1 MDSLRMRLLVVGQRS
16 SDILQRLEQA
26 LEVSSH
32 LDPAQEGLALW
43 LEHMEKEQSV
53 PGSQPGEGPCPLAP
67 SDRDKLEQGLR
78 SELAAVSQLSSRLEE
93 LSQVH
98 LNIQAT
104 RLALAEQKRLSA
116 ESLHHQGVVEKLVEI
131 TGPLLSFCPADIQKR
146 FQPLVQPLRER
157 TECLGPQSSACALQ
171 LEQAQ
176 LLLAQHAEAQAELG
190 PWLEEAQRVAEECS
204 PGSIGCEAFRKQQE
218 VLQGLREAIAE
229 HGPLMAK
236 LQRVTAQLAEL
247 CPQEAAPLWQGLQAA
262 EERYASLREHV
273 QQAAAVLGE
282 AVPRYSRLSERMELM
297 AGCLERV
304 QERVRHLPALRGDP
318 IWLQEQLWESSLRLA
333 ELEKLGVA
341 LETLRGQG
349 AELLATLRT
358 TTHPAVQ
365 ERVQELQRQ
374 WQALWEQ
381 EEEREASLQELSA
394 LAGRFW
400 PGLADLA
407 GALSSA
413 QRMVLDLQETAASDP
428 KDIQAQLVAMQALR
442 EEADSLQSEL
452 DSLGAWGMELLS
464 LCGDLEKPTIT
475 KSLDDLY
482 SSWNSLNK
490 MWEER
495 QNHLEDQLQA
505 LVTYQET
512 MEGLLAWLEEA
523 EQRMAEEF
531 RGGGDLAQVERELS
545 ELKAFKRDLYQ
556 RQVEA
561 ESLWHQSSHRGAAQE
576 DTPLAFSGFR
586 DRWTQ
591 LEEELVTRQHQ
602 LEATLLGLGQFQSQ
616 LEWLL
621 QWLQDTVEQLQGPAP
636 LTPDLQSCEIELAKH
651 QVLRKDVVSH
661 TLTVRSVQEAGRSL
675 QLPGGGHGGSV
686 EGLQGSLQQ
695 LGCRWSQVLAEMERR
710 QRDLEHN
717 LSQVQE
723 ITLEITRLMQWL
735 DRVELQLSSS
745 KPIWGP
751 LEATKDRLAA
761 HLELC
766 EEMDAKQQTYQQV
779 QEKGQHL
786 LATCHPNRAS
796 STEHSLTVLEQK
808 WGSIASRVQEMKEQ
822 LLRSLNMATELRA
835 TVQELLQ
842 WIGQTEEVLAALPPP
857 SYILDTVSKQR
868 QQQQALAKETE
879 TRSKK
884 LAGMEAM
891 AARLKQDDRT
901 PPSLVGTAKERL
913 AKVLQ
918 QVSERGEVLEEAHHQ
933 AKQFRESWQLLL
945 KWLDEVEAA
954 STASA
959 DATTAKQEDI
969 KVLLGQH
976 KEFQKRMHIKRP
988 VFEATLRHGRLLRAK
1003 ALLPT
1008 DGQELDEMLREL
1020 KERWG
1025 ALWSWA
1031 AERQRKLE
1039 ERLLFSGRFSDA
1051 LQTLLD
1057 WLYQVEPQLA
1067 EETPVAGDRDLVG
1080 ALMEKHKAFQK
1091 ELGQRAAAVRTLRC
1105 SVRELAQGG
1114 GTADTQWLQIQMEEL
1129 GQRWELVSRLSV
1141 SKRDQLEVALRQAK
1155 EFRALLQSFLSRLS
1169 ELEKSVVEEE
1179 EEEEEEEEA
1188 VAAAAMAGGQSR
1200 LKELRQSVRA
1210 QQPELEHICAL
1221 GEEILSACHPDAVG
1235 TIQSWVALA
1244 KSRFQQLCGRA
1255 QRQEQRL
1262 GAHAAALAAGQE
1274 QLERLSDW
1282 VTAAEESLS
1291 LRDREPVPEDAGQ
1304 LEELWCQHT
1313 VFMQELSHKQPE
1325 VEEVTKSC
1333 RRERTS
1339 APGGTAP
1346 SLKCPSGQRGASR
1359 AFPGP
1364 PLVPLEDPEPQRPL
1378 LAQLVHRWQRLWLA
1392 ALDRQRRLQSS
1403 QQRLRELEELA
1414 CFDFGVWRKRYLQWI
1429 SHRKSR
1435 VLDVFRSIDR
1445 DQDGRVTQQEF
1456 VGRVLASKFPTS
1468 LPEMKAVAKIFDTN
1482 RDGFIDYYEFISA
1495 LHPTRDIL
1503 RQAANVDQ
1511 IQEEVNRQVAQCNC
1525 AMRFQVE
1532 QISATRFRFGESEQ
1546 LRMVRILRSTLMVR
1560 VGGGWTALDEFLVK
1574 NDPCR
1579 VKGRTNTKIN
1589 EKYLSPGLL
1598 GRKGADSQ
1606 SAPTSKG
1613 LSPSCSTSS
1622 LSLYSSAS
1630 VPSSPVPRKAVL
1642 RRTRSGDRC
1651 LHSRSAGV
1659 TEGAGLAFAAGAASP
1674 DAESRDRPS
1683 SNLAAS

>member
-1 MDSLRMRLLVVGQRS
+1 M
-16 SDILQRLEQA
+16 
-26 LEVSSH
+26 
-32 LDPAQEGLALW
+32 
-43 LEHMEKEQSV
+43 
-53 PGSQPGEGPCPLAP
+53 
-67 SDRDKLEQGLR
+67 
-78 SELAAVSQLSSRLEE
+78 
-93 LSQVH
+93 
-98 LNIQAT
+98 
-104 RLALAEQKRLSA
+104 
-116 ESLHHQGVVEKLVEI
+116 
-131 TGPLLSFCPADIQKR
+131 
-146 FQPLVQPLRER
+146 
-157 TECLGPQSSACALQ
+157 
-171 LEQAQ
+171 
-176 LLLAQHAEAQAELG
+176 
-190 PWLEEAQRVAEECS
+190 
-204 PGSIGCEAFRKQQE
+204 
-218 VLQGLREAIAE
+218 
-229 HGPLMAK
+229 
-236 LQRVTAQLAEL
+236 
-247 CPQEAAPLWQGLQAA
+247 
-262 EERYASLREHV
+262 
-273 QQAAAVLGE
+273 LGE
-282 AVPRYSRLSERMELM
+282 AVSRYSQLSERMELM

-304 QERVRHLPALRGDP
+304 QERVRHPPALRGDP
-318 IWLQEQLWESSLRLA
+318 IWLQEQLWENSLRLA

-349 AELLATLRT
+349 AELLATLQT

-374 WQALWEQ
+374 WRVLWKQ
-381 EEEREASLQELSA
+381 EEEREASLQELLA

-407 GALSSA
+407 GALSST
-413 QRMVLDLQETAASDP
+413 QQMVLDLEETAASDP
-428 KDIQAQLVAMQALR
+428 KDVQAKLVAMQALR

-490 MWEER
+490 MWEEC

-505 LVTYQET
+505 LVAYQET
-512 MEGLLAWLEEA
+512 MERLLAWLEEA

-531 RGGGDLAQVERELS
+531 QGGGDLAQVERELS

-621 QWLQDTVEQLQGPAP
+621 QWLLRTVEQLQGPAP
-636 LTPDLQSCEIELAKH
+636 RTPDLQSCEIELAKH
-651 QVLRKDVVSH
+651 QVLRKDVASH
-661 TLTVRSVQEAGRSL
+661 TLTVRSVQEAGQSL
-675 QLPGGGHGGSV
+675 QLPSGGCGGSV

-695 LGCRWSQVLAEMERR
+695 LGCRWSQVLAETERR
-710 QRDLEHN
+710 QLDLEHN

-723 ITLEITRLMQWL
+723 VTLEITRLMQWL
-735 DRVELQLSSS
+735 DRAELQLFSS

-779 QEKGQHL
+779 WEKGQHL

-808 WGSIASRVQEMKEQ
+808 WGSIASHMQETKEQ

-835 TVQELLQ
+835 TVQELLE

-868 QQQQALAKETE
+868 HQQQALAKETE

-884 LAGMEAM
+884 LAGMEVM
-891 AARLKQDDRT
+891 AARLKQDNRA

-918 QVSERGEVLEEAHHQ
+918 QVSERGEALEEAHQQ

-976 KEFQKRMHIKRP
+976 KEFQKRLHIKRP

-1008 DGQELDEMLREL
+1008 DGQELEEMLREL

-1039 ERLLFSGRFSDA
+1039 ERLLFSGHFSDA

-1080 ALMEKHKAFQK
+1080 TLLEKHKAFQE

-1105 SVRELAQGG
+1105 SVRELARGG
-1114 GTADTQWLQIQMEEL
+1114 STADTRWLQIQMEEL
-1129 GQRWELVSRLSV
+1129 GQRWELISRLSV
-1141 SKRDQLEVALRQAK
+1141 SKRDQLEVALRQAE
-1155 EFRALLQSFLSRLS
+1155 EFHALLQSFLSRLS
-1169 ELEKSVVEEE
+1169 ELEKLVVEEE
-1179 EEEEEEEEA
+1179 A
-1188 VAAAAMAGGQSR
+1188 AAAAMAGGQSQ
-1200 LKELRQSVRA
+1200 LKELRQSVQA
-1210 QQPELEHICAL
+1210 QQLELEHICAL
-1221 GEEILSACHPDAVG
+1221 GEEILSACHPDAMG

-1244 KSRFQQLCGRA
+1244 KSRFQQLRGRA

-1262 GAHAAALAAGQE
+1262 RAHAAALAAGRE
-1274 QLERLSDW
+1274 ELERLSDW
-1282 VTAAEESLS
+1282 VMAAEESLS
-1291 LRDREPVPEDAGQ
+1291 LRDQEPLPEDAGQ

-1325 VEEVTKSC
+1325 VEEVTQSC

-1339 APGGTAP
+1339 ALGGTAP
-1346 SLKCPSGQRGASR
+1346 PLERPSGRRGASR
-1359 AFPGP
+1359 ASPGP
-1364 PLVPLEDPEPQRPL
+1364 PLVPLEDPEPQSPL
-1378 LAQLVHRWQRLWLA
+1378 LAQLVHHWQHLWLA

-1403 QQRLRELEELA
+1403 QQRLQELEELA

-1429 SHRKSR
+1429 SHRKFR

-1525 AMRFQVE
+1525 AKRFQVE

-1630 VPSSPVPRKAVL
+1630 VPSSPVPRKAAL

-1659 TEGAGLAFAAGAASP
+1659 TEGAGLAFAAGAVSP
-1674 DAESRDRPS
+1674 DAEPRDRPS
-1683 SNLAAS
+1683 SSRAAS